1 MQTAAAIFFLIKMPA
16 WRMQDGRMLGL
27 LIFLTTKQAFPF
39 AISTNN
45 ISGSKTAKAV
55 VRPVPQTHDAR
66 ALA

>member
-1 MQTAAAIFFLIKMPA
+1 MQTAAAIFFLIKMPTR
-16 WRMQDGRMLGL
+16 RMQEERMLGL

-45 ISGSKTAKAV
+45 ISGSKTAKA
-55 VRPVPQTHDAR
+55 RDAR